1 MTIFFN
7 EFFSLNVKK
16 YCRIIRER
24 SDDMKKKYIYGLS
37 ALSVIMC
44 LALCACEP
52 NVDTGENTE
61 IIVTGGNND
70 ITQESSTE
78 SSSQSVS
85 DTGELEEMLNRA
97 NVNPSELSTIDNTL
111 IGWGLGKNYD
121 EYKRPLDA
129 VKAQEKYGK
138 YDAVFIGDNSN
149 ELTLT
154 FDCGYENG
162 FTGEILDTLK
172 EKGTK
177 AFFFVTY
184 DYCKRNGDLVE
195 RMILEG
201 HTVGNHSTSHPSFH
215 ALSVDEMIEEI
226 TVLHDYV
233 ENEFG

>member
-1 MTIFFN
+1 
-7 EFFSLNVKK
+7 
-16 YCRIIRER
+16 
-24 SDDMKKKYIYGLS
+24 MKKRYIYGLS

-97 NVNPSELSTIDNTL
+97 NVNQSELSSIDNTL
-111 IGWGLGKNYD
+111 IGWGLGKNHD

-149 ELTLT
+149 
-154 FDCGYENG
+154 
-162 FTGEILDTLK
+162 
-172 EKGTK
+172 
-177 AFFFVTY
+177 
-184 DYCKRNGDLVE
+184 
-195 RMILEG
+195 
-201 HTVGNHSTSHPSFH
+201 
-215 ALSVDEMIEEI
+215 
-226 TVLHDYV
+226 
-233 ENEFG
+233 